1 MVPPFLPTT
10 SLRTKKVK
18 GLSSARERIDP
29 GRATDAVQWA
39 GIQIMEVEDPYIDS
53 SELDLDLSSP
63 MVAGTAPPARVAFSA
78 APPASPAN
86 PPRRR
91 TRCLHRPDA
100 VRQIH
105 EPFRHPLQ
113 WKGGLFEKAAQG
125 HAGVPP
131 TVRAKASI
139 EESSRCGEPAS
150 AQRVFAG
157 DLSRPGDATETSE
170 VSASNQSGVCG
181 ENCRFPAHSL
191 IGRKSP
197 VRIPVPAK

>member
-125 HAGVPP
+125 HAGVPQLCGRRLRSR
-131 TVRAKASI
+131 RAAV
-139 EESSRCGEPAS
+139 A
-150 AQRVFAG
+150 A
-157 DLSRPGDATETSE
+157 SRPRR
-170 VSASNQSGVCG
+170 SASS
-181 ENCRFPAHSL
+181 PAISL
-191 IGRKSP
+191 DREMQPILARHRSAINRAYAVKIAGSLS
-197 VRIPVPAK
+197 IP